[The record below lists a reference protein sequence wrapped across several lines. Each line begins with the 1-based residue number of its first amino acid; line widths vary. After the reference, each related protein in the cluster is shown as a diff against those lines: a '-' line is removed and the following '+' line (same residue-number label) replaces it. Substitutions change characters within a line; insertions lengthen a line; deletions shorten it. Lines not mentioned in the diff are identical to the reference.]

1 MSVRFE
7 ELFAAI
13 DAKPFRPFRIEL
25 VSGAQVE
32 VVHPENIFVL
42 PTRQNVHNIQVYQD
56 EPYAMSL
63 IWPEGMV
70 RLLYPT
76 PETPPA
82 G

>member
-1 MSVRFE
+1 MAVRFD

-13 DAKPFRPFRIEL
+13 DAKPFRPFKIEL
-25 VSGAQVE
+25 VSGTQVE
-32 VVHPENIFVL
+32 VAHPENIFVL
-42 PTRQNVHNIQVYQD
+42 PTRHNVHNIQVYQD

-70 RLLYPT
+70 RLLYPAK
-76 PETPPA
+76 ETPSA

>member
-1 MSVRFE
+1 VSVRFD

-25 VSGAQVE
+25 VGGTQVD
-32 VVHPENIFVL
+32 VAHPENIFVL
-42 PTRQNVHNIQVYQD
+42 PTRRNVHNIQVYQD
-56 EPYAMSL
+56 TMTL

-70 RLLYPT
+70 RLLYPAR
-76 PETPPA
+76 EAPPA